1 MNNKPSKRL
10 SLAVAALIL
19 ALLVVQITRVNA
31 QDDAAIAA
39 AKKIAEAA
47 GWAENVTLEYDDAG
61 NLLVLSNGMPNHEV
75 LDAYQ
80 ALSVID
86 NKTTYVIQLQE
97 QRMKVVIPLLPKLA
111 ETKTSTEIGL
121 IGVAI
126 SGGLFYSPF
135 EADGKTMALSEKDLV
150 IDGIAFFDSCNGH
163 PNPFAVQYHYHGIPF
178 CITDL
183 IDKPGE
189 HSRML
194 GYLLDGFPVY
204 GQQDA
209 EGKIITPAEL
219 DECNGHFGPPPEHPE
234 GIYHYHTTEEPPY
247 TMPCYSG
254 VIEVSDSVIDLFTR
268 GVDLSYPPPPM
279 PPGALLPK
287 LPEVPKPPA
296 LPTAGK

>member
-194 GYLLDGFPVY
+194 ATCLMASLYMASKMPRAKLLPLPSWMSAMVTL
-204 GQQDA
+204 A
-209 EGKIITPAEL
+209 
-219 DECNGHFGPPPEHPE
+219 PPPNTQKAF
-234 GIYHYHTTEEPPY
+234 ITTTPPKSRP
-247 TMPCYSG
+247 TPC
-254 VIEVSDSVIDLFTR
+254 
-268 GVDLSYPPPPM
+268 
-279 PPGALLPK
+279 
-287 LPEVPKPPA
+287 PA
-296 LPTAGK
+296 IPA